1 MNNNTSGLRISP
13 EESIVKKSL
22 DDIAREGAR
31 EMLQKALEIEVDL
44 FLGQYQYILDD
55 NGNREVVRNGHNISR
70 KIITGAGQL
79 EVRTPRVDDRVLDR
93 HKEKRFKSSIV
104 PPYLR
109 RTKNIDET
117 LSKRYI
123 NRRLYRSP

>member
-1 MNNNTSGLRISP
+1 
-13 EESIVKKSL
+13 
-22 DDIAREGAR
+22 
-31 EMLQKALEIEVDL
+31 MLQKALEIEVDL